1 MSVWVTLE
9 MQVKEGAFERLV
21 PFLEDNLPNVRG
33 FAGARCVSVYFEAAS
48 DRFMLMEE
56 WQSRRHHE
64 DYIASISQSGI
75 MTALMDFMRGPPT
88 IQYYERITI

>member
-9 MQVKEGAFERLV
+9 MHVKEGAFDRLL

-33 FAGARCVSVYFEAAS
+33 FAGARSVSVYFEADS
-48 DRFMLMEE
+48 DRFLLMEE
-56 WQSRRHHE
+56 WHSRRHHE

-75 MTALMDFMRGPPT
+75 MTALMDFMRGPPK
-88 IQYYERITI
+88 IQYYEKVSI